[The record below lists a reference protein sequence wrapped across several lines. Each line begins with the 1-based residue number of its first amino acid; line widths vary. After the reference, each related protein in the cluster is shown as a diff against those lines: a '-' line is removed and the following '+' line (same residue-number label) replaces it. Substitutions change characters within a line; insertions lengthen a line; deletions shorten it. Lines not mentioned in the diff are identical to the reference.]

1 MTDRHIDTHTDKQ
14 TVTFTQLDKQIDKR
28 QSDRHIHTYTYTQ
41 NYLNS
46 SIPTLQRC
54 QIAYRDTQ
62 QSQGPKRTT
71 GSSSQRLGN
80 AARNPR
86 TLIGRPVQQSSQSR
100 ARVRERTSTPPSPS
114 TPPRSH
120 TACAHKPSARK
131 GVCVRTPQVR
141 YADKRQQS
149 QPN

>member
-1 MTDRHIDTHTDKQ
+1 MTDRHIDTQTDSHIHTARQ
-14 TVTFTQLDKQIDKR
+14 TDRQR
-28 QSDRHIHTYTYTQ
+28 QSHRHIHTYTYTQ

-62 QSQGPKRTT
+62 LSQGPKRTT

-100 ARVRERTSTPPSPS
+100 ARVRERTSTPPLPLNP
-114 TPPRSH
+114 TPKPHRMCTQTFRSQR
-120 TACAHKPSARK
+120 C
-131 GVCVRTPQVR
+131 VCVCTPQVR